1 MHQRFQKHPSPSCLN
16 TGDDRLVT
24 HKTCRSYAGA
34 RFERVVTI
42 LGCRRSFI
50 SERPGSE
57 CDRSSFTEDNFD
69 MYECVSR
76 SQRHG
81 DEGLVASELSISALQ
96 RGRQPGRFR
105 EGKLVLLL
113 LGCALCACADDSTA
127 NSSRHRQHR
136 HGGGHGREPSETVDR
151 SDNSSPAPAPRW

>member
-1 MHQRFQKHPSPSCLN
+1 MHQRFQRHRSPSCLN

-42 LGCRRSFI
+42 LGRRRSFI
-50 SERPGSE
+50 QNGKGSKG
-57 CDRSSFTEDNFD
+57 DQSSFTEDNFD
-69 MYECVSR
+69 MYECVFRSR
-76 SQRHG
+76 RHG

-96 RGRQPGRFR
+96 RGRQSRRFR

-127 NSSRHRQHR
+127 NSTRHRQHR
-136 HGGGHGREPSETVDR
+136 HGGGHGRQQSETVDR
-151 SDNSSPAPAPRW
+151 SGN